1 MLYFVGLGVD
11 QSPSLKALAE
21 LRGCDFLY
29 YESYTSPKLDEDT
42 LSSFSDLPASVKV
55 EVVKRDFVEDGRKL
69 LESAKKSNVAL
80 VCSGDPMV
88 ATTHQELRTRA
99 IKEGIASKIIHGS
112 SILCSVGGELGL
124 HSYNFGRVVTITRE
138 PMQYTAYNTIY
149 DNLLRG
155 LHTTI
160 LLEWDEARNF
170 FLEPRMAIK
179 GLEDAERDL
188 RHEVLDSATFFL
200 VASRLGSDNAK
211 VLGLTLEEL
220 KTGELGA
227 PPHVLV
233 LPEKLHYTELEALGV
248 LLGRN
253 MDAIPDNTR
262 AISKLARRMVQKY
275 TKKTMDALT
284 RAKKAADARTME
296 KKTNFADVF
305 ENVECYTRDSE
316 RFLNEGR
323 DELAILSIGYAE
335 GLLDS
340 LRLSGLIEFEW

>member
-1 MLYFVGLGVD
+1 MLYFIGLGID
-11 QSPSLKALAE
+11 QSLSLKALSE
-21 LRGCDFLY
+21 LQVCEAVY
-29 YESYTSPKLDEDT
+29 YESYTSPRTNEDV
-42 LSSFSDLPASVKV
+42 LSQFSSLSNTKV
-55 EVVKRDFVEDGRKL
+55 EVVKREFVEDGRKL
-69 LESAKKSNVAL
+69 LESAKRTNVAL

-99 IKEGIASKIIHGS
+99 IKEGIQTKIIHGS
-112 SILCSVGGELGL
+112 SILCSVSGELGL

-138 PMQYTAYNTIY
+138 PLQYTAYNTIY

-160 LLEWDEARNF
+160 LLEWDEAHNF
-170 FLEPRMAIK
+170 FLDPRVAIK

-188 RHEVLDSATFFL
+188 RHEVLDSSTFIL
-200 VASRLGSDNAK
+200 IASRLGSDNAH
-211 VLGLTLEEL
+211 VYGMTLEEL
-220 KTGELGA
+220 KKVELGT

-233 LPEKLHYTELEALGV
+233 LPGKLHYTEQEALGV

-253 MDAIPDNTR
+253 IDTLPDNTR
-262 AISKLARRMVQKY
+262 AISKLARRMVEKY
-275 TKKTMDALT
+275 VKKTLDALT
-284 RAKKAADARTME
+284 RAKKSAAPKTFE
-296 KKTNFADVF
+296 KGLNFADVF

-340 LRLSGLIEFEW
+340 LRFSGLLEFEW